1 MRRSD
6 VSTSFP
12 VQVYRLGGIAKLV
25 ELLRSTNQNVQR
37 AAAGALRNLVFRN
50 PTNKIETR
58 RQNGIRECVSLLRRT
73 GNTEIQKQLTGTQ
86 SSSAGVSPS
95 TDNSSLVPPLIVPNS
110 NVSLHPTAVSH
121 GVSPDCNC
129 PLGLCPSQVS
139 LRLLGCSPAFLHP
152 SWVSGWCLIFS

>member
-1 MRRSD
+1 MSLL
-6 VSTSFP
+6 

-73 GNTEIQKQLTGTQ
+73 GNTEIQKQLTGTGQ
-86 SSSAGVSPS
+86 IAKSPSAGVSS
-95 TDNSSLVPPLIVPNS
+95 DTLSL
-110 NVSLHPTAVSH
+110 
-121 GVSPDCNC
+121 
-129 PLGLCPSQVS
+129 
-139 LRLLGCSPAFLHP
+139 
-152 SWVSGWCLIFS
+152 

>member
-1 MRRSD
+1 MSLSWQSSAHRVDS
-6 VSTSFP
+6 STSFL

-37 AAAGALRNLVFRN
+37 AAAGALRNLVFKN

-86 SSSAGVSPS
+86 QTAQPSARTVLLPAWGPCSSSTERPS
-95 TDNSSLVPPLIVPNS
+95 SHS
-110 NVSLHPTAVSH
+110 TATPQRGSFM
-121 GVSPDCNC
+121 
-129 PLGLCPSQVS
+129 LLSQQM
-139 LRLLGCSPAFLHP
+139 AT
-152 SWVSGWCLIFS
+152 